1 MKRIL
6 AFFLALGTAA
16 GLLTGC
22 GHSPAGGRAADAPRL
37 RIVATIFPAY
47 DWVRQILGEAAEGT
61 ELTLLLDSGVD
72 LHSYQPSAEDLA
84 RISGCDLFVCVGGES
99 DGWVDDALRQAD
111 APGRKVIRLL
121 DLLEDSA
128 LPEECKPGMQPEPAA
143 EGDEAAGEGPE
154 RDEHVWLSLKN
165 ARFFCERLA
174 DALAQLDTDRG
185 DEYRANAAA
194 YAEALDA
201 LDGEYRQAVDG
212 AAVRTLLFADRFPFR
227 YLTEDYGLD
236 YYAAFAGC
244 SAESEASFETVS
256 FLARKADEL
265 RLTCVLTIEG
275 GGHGLAE
282 TVVRSTRAKDLAV
295 LTLDSMQGTT
305 ARDVE
310 NGATYLAVMEQ
321 NLRVL
326 RQALR

>member
-16 GLLTGC
+16 GLLAGC
-22 GHSPAGGRAADAPRL
+22 GHAPAGGRAADAPRL

-121 DLLEDSA
+121 DLLEDGA

-143 EGDEAAGEGPE
+143 EGDEAAGAGPE

-174 DALAQLDTDRG
+174 DALAQLDTARG